1 MVVNILVSFQLWKGL
16 YLIINLGI
24 INLRM
29 ATRRMEYSDSDDDE
43 VIEATSL
50 KEKPTIKLKEWL
62 HNFKPNSSQS
72 LKSHIL
78 SFMLS

>member
-1 MVVNILVSFQLWKGL
+1 
-16 YLIINLGI
+16 
-24 INLRM
+24 
-29 ATRRMEYSDSDDDE
+29 

-78 SFMLS
+78 SFMLSEGLYDVAKAFSEEAGIPSNPVFI